1 MSQYR
6 HIDISSIDPKEV
18 ARVNLELTQQR
29 YSRETNPELRSF
41 LRKRIQ
47 ALKSAMTFNLY
58 NHLQN
63 HPINQN

>member
-6 HIDISSIDPKEV
+6 LIDISSIDPKEV
-18 ARVNLELTQQR
+18 ARVNLELTQER

-58 NHLQN
+58 NYLQN

>member
-18 ARVNLELTQQR
+18 ARVNLELAQQR

>member
-6 HIDISSIDPKEV
+6 HIDLNTIDPKEV